1 MSSFIFADRF
11 VLPET
16 SPLLSPRLHR
26 LFYVSLA
33 LQHAAF
39 HLVSNT
45 WLKGEGKEM
54 LKKRCWI
61 LTTMASAVMCAA
73 SLPYLADLARSG
85 FDLHQLRPRT
95 ATVAEPLAAYFV
107 AYLVSDLGLGSIY
120 YRSMINLSS
129 GWVHHIGYIF
139 LFSWWVHRGW
149 AHLAATAAI
158 FELPTLIM
166 GLASIHP
173 PLRSNNAFT
182 ATFFATRIFY
192 HFALALASCT
202 EYGRSMPGVGG
213 SWGPVV
219 SMIVTY
225 PMHVWWGYKCILSVR
240 RRMRKRKLAARE
252 VQSAKASLAASAGQL
267 LTGLPAPDVSSA
279 VNTPATTPGAGAVPA
294 TANFGSTGPVH
305 TAFAKAASMARP
317 PVNLLLPKSRRRS
330 ADAVGGAAAGPSA
343 AAVSDEQLLKQAP
356 LLNRR
361 LSSKYINTQSVF
373 TAPVAPDGAK
383 PDDAEPFLAIRSPAE
398 ASDRARRLVA
408 DAVRK
413 VWLSAPAKWRRQ
425 FEEEAN
431 LHRRDPRL
439 RPNAALH
446 RSISSSS
453 SSSAASSRSSLDSS
467 SEDVDDDAAAA
478 AAAELAAQQG
488 RTKRYLA
495 AQKARARRA
504 VLRAV
509 RTAINGRDADGLGG
523 GRKLGVNDD
532 DVDGIA
538 DGYISATFADGAVS
552 SAATTVPSAVDR
564 TLLRL
569 DFSSLIAY
577 LPPDFFGQDYEIREY
592 PVEREVEGGRRSRIV
607 GQIRRRME
615 VARRDMV
622 VF

>member
-373 TAPVAPDGAK
+373 TAP
-383 PDDAEPFLAIRSPAE
+383 
-398 ASDRARRLVA
+398 
-408 DAVRK
+408 
-413 VWLSAPAKWRRQ
+413 
-425 FEEEAN
+425 
-431 LHRRDPRL
+431 
-439 RPNAALH
+439 
-446 RSISSSS
+446 
-453 SSSAASSRSSLDSS
+453 
-467 SEDVDDDAAAA
+467 
-478 AAAELAAQQG
+478 G